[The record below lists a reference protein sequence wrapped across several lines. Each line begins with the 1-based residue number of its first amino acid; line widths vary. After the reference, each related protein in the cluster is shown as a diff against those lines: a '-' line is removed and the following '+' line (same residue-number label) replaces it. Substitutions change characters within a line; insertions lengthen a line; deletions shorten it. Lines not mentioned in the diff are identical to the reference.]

1 MSKKTNELSHWQ
13 SESLKNSTKLMFW
26 NVGWVLSMALAA
38 FGPKFIWDFQTGP
51 TLFGVLM
58 NLAIGFGVIWAT
70 KRHVQSMDEMHQKI
84 FRDAA
89 LLTLGVG
96 LVCGLS
102 YELLEDIK
110 LISFE
115 PEISHLIILMLL
127 TFMGGMIN
135 GHRQYR

>member
-1 MSKKTNELSHWQ
+1 MSKKTNELSDWQ

-26 NVGWVLSMALAA
+26 NGGWVLSMALAA
-38 FGPKFIWDFQTGP
+38 FGPKFIWDFHLGL

-58 NLAIGFGVIWAT
+58 NLAIGLGVILAT
-70 KRHVQSMDEMHQKI
+70 KRHLQSMDEMHQSI

-89 LLTLGVG
+89 VLTLGVG

-127 TFMGGMIN
+127 TFMGGMIY